1 MSINT
6 FIWSLNREKERKEK
20 RKKVIKKDM
29 NLKNDG
35 YMKNK
40 IQELEFKLF
49 DIRYEKNGSVS
60 VFI

>member
-1 MSINT
+1 
-6 FIWSLNREKERKEK
+6 
-20 RKKVIKKDM
+20 M